1 MGPYIKASVYSG
13 EGRGYLQPREGNE
26 KKKKPREKGLMISL
40 KIELSGISVKSI

>member
-26 KKKKPREKGLMISL
+26 KNPREKGLMISL
-40 KIELSGISVKSI
+40 NIELFGISIKSI

>member
-26 KKKKPREKGLMISL
+26 KKNPREKGLMISL
-40 KIELSGISVKSI
+40 KIELSGISVKSM